1 MNLIPCYHGIG
12 HTYGERRPGILN
24 IVLFGPPG
32 SGKGTYASRLFKELG
47 MPHTSTGDL
56 VRQEIQDRTE
66 IGRKIEGYTR
76 RGELVPD
83 DIVIELLR
91 KRISQPDCA
100 GGFILDGF
108 PRTIPQAKALEKI
121 ASVGVVINLDV
132 PDTVI
137 VERLS
142 ARLTCKSCGA
152 IFNER
157 FLRPKIE
164 GICDK
169 CGGQLYTRDD
179 DKPEVI
185 QERLRTY
192 RRQTQPLLDYY
203 NERKLVETVVN
214 KEADIPPEKIVNQ
227 IIRIIKARE

>member
-1 MNLIPCYHGIG
+1 ML
-12 HTYGERRPGILN
+12 RILN

-47 MPHTSTGDL
+47 MPHISTGDL

-83 DIVIELLR
+83 DIIIELLR
-91 KRISQPDCA
+91 KRISQPDCT

-137 VERLS
+137 IARLS

-157 FLRPKIE
+157 FLKPKVE
-164 GICDK
+164 GVCDK
-169 CGGQLYTRDD
+169 CGGPLYTRDD

-192 RRQTQPLLDYY
+192 RKQTQPLLDYY
-203 NERKLVETVVN
+203 DERKLVETVVN

-227 IIRIIKARE
+227 IVRIIKAKE